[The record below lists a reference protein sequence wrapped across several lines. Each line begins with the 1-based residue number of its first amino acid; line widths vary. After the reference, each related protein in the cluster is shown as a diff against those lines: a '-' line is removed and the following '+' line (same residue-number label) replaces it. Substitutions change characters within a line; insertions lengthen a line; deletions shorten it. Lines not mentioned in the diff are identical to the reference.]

1 MSIKKR
7 GNGSPHRRV
16 HLSELEKINGPLPKL
31 EVADII
37 VVRHKKGVMRR
48 LLRKVTDSYWD
59 HAALII
65 YPYDS
70 DKGYSNNILIE
81 SIQYGI
87 NSSLRRGVE
96 IHRLEKYLNHPDK
109 YDIGIK
115 RISWLSHNIK
125 SRVRSYTLM
134 NIDTPYYPLATSKF
148 LLAVCCETYRK
159 NLLRRQRYSCSG
171 LVQKSFYEAVDWK
184 DRPDVVFKGPG
195 YTPIEIQETT
205 SPADIAGS
213 DACEWIWNKH

>member
-7 GNGSPHRRV
+7 GNESPRGRLN
-16 HLSELEKINGPLPKL
+16 LSELEKIHGPLPKL

-37 VVRHKKGVMRR
+37 LVRHKKGVMRR
-48 LLRKVTDSYWD
+48 LLRRVTQSYWD
-59 HAALII
+59 HTAMII
-65 YPYDS
+65 YPFDAT
-70 DKGYSNNILIE
+70 KGYSNNIYIE

-87 NSSLRRGVE
+87 NSSLKRGVE
-96 IHRLEKYLNHPDK
+96 IHRLEKYLNNPAR

-115 RISWLSHNIK
+115 RFSWLSPSIK
-125 SRVRSYTLM
+125 SRVRSYMLM

-148 LLAVCCETYRK
+148 LLALFSDFYKK

-184 DRPDVVFKGPG
+184 DRADIVFKGPG

-205 SPADIAGS
+205 SPADIAES
-213 DACEWIWNKH
+213 DACDWIWNKH

>member
-7 GNGSPHRRV
+7 GNESPRGRLN
-16 HLSELEKINGPLPKL
+16 LSELEKINGPLPKL

-37 VVRHKKGVMRR
+37 LVRHKKGLMRR
-48 LLRKVTDSYWD
+48 FLRRATNSYWD

-70 DKGYSNNILIE
+70 AKGYSNNIFIE

-96 IHRLEKYLNHPDK
+96 IHRLEKYLNNPNK
-109 YDIGIK
+109 YDMGIK
-115 RISWLSHNIK
+115 RFTWLSKGIK
-125 SRVRSYTLM
+125 SRVRSYMLM
-134 NIDTPYYPLATSKF
+134 NIDTPYYPLATTKF
-148 LLAVCCETYRK
+148 FLAICSETYRK
-159 NLLRRQRYSCSG
+159 NLLRRQRFSCSG
-171 LVQKSFYEAVDWK
+171 LVQKSFYEAVDWNS
-184 DRPDVVFKGPG
+184 RPDIVFKGPG

-205 SPADIAGS
+205 SPADISRS
-213 DACEWIWNKH
+213 DACEWVWNKH